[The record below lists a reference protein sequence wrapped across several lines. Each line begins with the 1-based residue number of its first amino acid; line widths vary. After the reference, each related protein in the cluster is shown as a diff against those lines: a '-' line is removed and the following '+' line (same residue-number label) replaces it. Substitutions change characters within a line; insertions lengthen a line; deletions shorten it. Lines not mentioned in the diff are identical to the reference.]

1 MVEPERVLHSVMV
14 IAFERKGVI
23 DQNLKIIKAVQN
35 ELELN
40 DEDKL
45 DALEHIKKFRGNG
58 DWSGKRDAVVSVA
71 IDRIEEAVEDN
82 LIESSSIINALKK
95 LINVTLN
102 EQKPSGDPLAVFEEE
117 EEEMPD
123 TSLKFGL
130 EEEDEEE
137 DLLPPVELFKDDD
150 SQALEDIGG
159 HLMIEGNGIET
170 DDDFGGLDDVEDDSI
185 VSQDAF
191 SLGETKDDFEEVDD
205 DEVDPFDLIG
215 GRENPNSKGEDNG
228 YRDPLDELMD
238 EVDDDELQVGTLE
251 LGAPDEDSSEE
262 DSEEISQS
270 EDDTSKKEI
279 QGSDSQIIE
288 MYRMMLDTVWVDDVI
303 DPSEVA
309 LLARKRKELD
319 ISFET
324 HMELVREM
332 LEDSN

>member
-23 DQNLKIIKAVQN
+23 DQGLKIIKAVQD
-35 ELELN
+35 ELN
-40 DEDKL
+40 LTDEDKF

-71 IDRIEEAVEDN
+71 IDRIEEAIEDN
-82 LIESSSIINALKK
+82 LIESSSITNALTK

-102 EQKPSGDPLAVFEEE
+102 EQKPHNNSTSNDPLAAFEDEEE
-117 EEEMPD
+117 EIPD
-123 TSLKFGL
+123 TSLKFGF
-130 EEEDEEE
+130 EDEEE
-137 DLLPPVELFKDDD
+137 EEVIPVELIETKEDE
-150 SQALEDIGG
+150 EDI
-159 HLMIEGNGIET
+159 EN
-170 DDDFGGLDDVEDDSI
+170 DSI

-191 SLGETKDDFEEVDD
+191 SLGDSEDDVEEVDD
-205 DEVDPFDLIG
+205 EEVDPFDLIG
-215 GRENPNSKGEDNG
+215 GRNNTNSGNGEST

-238 EVDDDELQVGTLE
+238 EVDDEELQVETIE
-251 LGAPDEDSSEE
+251 LGSVDDEEESDTESE
-262 DSEEISQS
+262 
-270 EDDTSKKEI
+270 KETVT
-279 QGSDSQIIE
+279 SDSQIIE
-288 MYRMMLDTVWVDDVI
+288 MYRMMLDTVWVDDII

-332 LEDSN
+332 LEG

>member
-23 DQNLKIIKAVQN
+23 DQDLKIIKAVQT
-35 ELELN
+35 ELELS
-40 DEDKL
+40 DEEKF
-45 DALEHIKKFRGNG
+45 DALDHIKKFRGDG

-71 IDRIEEAVEDN
+71 IERIEDAIEEN
-82 LIESSSIINALKK
+82 LIQSSSIINALTK
-95 LINVTLN
+95 LINVTLD
-102 EQKPSGDPLAVFEEE
+102 EQKPPEDPLAAFEEE
-117 EEEMPD
+117 EEEILD
-123 TSLKFGL
+123 SSLKFGL
-130 EEEDEEE
+130 EEEKEEE
-137 DLLPPVELFKDDD
+137 ILDSSLKFGLEEEVIPVELIEDDD

-159 HLMIEGNGIET
+159 
-170 DDDFGGLDDVEDDSI
+170 LDDVGDE
-185 VSQDAF
+185 
-191 SLGETKDDFEEVDD
+191 FEEVDD

-215 GRENPNSKGEDNG
+215 GRGNANSGNGEST

-238 EVDDDELQVGTLE
+238 EVDDEELQVETIE
-251 LGAPDEDSSEE
+251 LGSN
-262 DSEEISQS
+262 DSEES
-270 EDDTSKKEI
+270 ETKPEKEPLA
-279 QGSDSQIIE
+279 SDSQIIE

>member
-23 DQNLKIIKAVQN
+23 DQGLKIIKAVQD
-35 ELELN
+35 ELN
-40 DEDKL
+40 LTDEDKF

-71 IDRIEEAVEDN
+71 IDRIEEAIEDN
-82 LIESSSIINALKK
+82 LIESSSITNALTK

-102 EQKPSGDPLAVFEEE
+102 EQKPHNNSTSNDPLAAFEDEEE
-117 EEEMPD
+117 EIPD
-123 TSLKFGL
+123 TSLKFGF
-130 EEEDEEE
+130 EDEEE
-137 DLLPPVELFKDDD
+137 EEVIPVELIETKEDE
-150 SQALEDIGG
+150 EDI
-159 HLMIEGNGIET
+159 EN
-170 DDDFGGLDDVEDDSI
+170 DSI

-191 SLGETKDDFEEVDD
+191 SLGDSEDDVEEVDD
-205 DEVDPFDLIG
+205 EEVDPFDLIG
-215 GRENPNSKGEDNG
+215 GRNNTNSGNGEST

-238 EVDDDELQVGTLE
+238 EVDDEELQVETIE
-251 LGAPDEDSSEE
+251 LGSVDDEEESDTESE
-262 DSEEISQS
+262 
-270 EDDTSKKEI
+270 KETVK
-279 QGSDSQIIE
+279 SDSQIIE
-288 MYRMMLDTVWVDDVI
+288 MYRMMLDTVWVDDII

-332 LEDSN
+332 LEG

>member
-23 DQNLKIIKAVQN
+23 DQDLKIIKAVQG
-35 ELELN
+35 ELN
-40 DEDKL
+40 LDDEDKF

-71 IDRIEEAVEDN
+71 IERIEEAIEDN
-82 LIESSSIINALKK
+82 LIENSSITNALTK

-102 EQKPSGDPLAVFEEE
+102 EQKPANNPPSNDPLAAFEEE
-117 EEEMPD
+117 EEEIPD

-130 EEEDEEE
+130 EEEEEE
-137 DLLPPVELFKDDD
+137 EIVPVEL
-150 SQALEDIGG
+150 
-159 HLMIEGNGIET
+159 IET
-170 DDDFGGLDDVEDDSI
+170 EDGVEEFENDSI

-191 SLGETKDDFEEVDD
+191 SLGGSENDIEEVDD
-205 DEVDPFDLIG
+205 EDVDPFDLIG
-215 GRENPNSKGEDNG
+215 GRENTNSGNG
-228 YRDPLDELMD
+228 RSEYRDPLDELMD
-238 EVDDDELQVGTLE
+238 EVDDDELQVETIE
-251 LGAPDEDSSEE
+251 LGSD
-262 DSEEISQS
+262 DSEES
-270 EDDTSKKEI
+270 ETEPEKETI
-279 QGSDSQIIE
+279 ASESQIIE
-288 MYRMMLDTVWVDDVI
+288 MYRMMLDTVWVDDII

-332 LEDSN
+332 LED

>member
-23 DQNLKIIKAVQN
+23 DQNLKIIKAVQA
-35 ELELN
+35 ELELS
-40 DEDKL
+40 DEEKF
-45 DALEHIKKFRGNG
+45 DALDHIKKFRGDG

-71 IDRIEEAVEDN
+71 IERIEEAIEDG
-82 LIESSSIINALKK
+82 LIQSSSITNALTK
-95 LINVTLN
+95 LINVTLD
-102 EQKPSGDPLAVFEEE
+102 EQKPSGDPLAAFEEDE
-117 EEEMPD
+117 EEIPD

-137 DLLPPVELFKDDD
+137 EVIPVELIEDDD

-159 HLMIEGNGIET
+159 HLQVEHSEPET
-170 DDDFGGLDDVEDDSI
+170 DDDFEGLEEV
-185 VSQDAF
+185 
-191 SLGETKDDFEEVDD
+191 GDDFEEVDD

-215 GRENPNSKGEDNG
+215 GRDNTNSGNGEST

-238 EVDDDELQVGTLE
+238 EVDDEELQVETIE
-251 LGAPDEDSSEE
+251 LGSN
-262 DSEEISQS
+262 DSEES
-270 EDDTSKKEI
+270 ESKPEKETVA
-279 QGSDSQIIE
+279 SESQIIE

>member
-23 DQNLKIIKAVQN
+23 DQDLKIIKAVQG
-35 ELELN
+35 ELN
-40 DEDKL
+40 LDDEDKF

-71 IDRIEEAVEDN
+71 IERIEEAIEDN
-82 LIESSSIINALKK
+82 LIENSSITNALTK

-102 EQKPSGDPLAVFEEE
+102 EQKPANNPPSNDPLAAFEEE
-117 EEEMPD
+117 EEEMAD

-130 EEEDEEE
+130 EEEEEE
-137 DLLPPVELFKDDD
+137 EIVPVEL
-150 SQALEDIGG
+150 
-159 HLMIEGNGIET
+159 IET
-170 DDDFGGLDDVEDDSI
+170 EDGVEEFENDSI

-191 SLGETKDDFEEVDD
+191 SLGGSENDIEEVDD
-205 DEVDPFDLIG
+205 EDVDPFDLIG
-215 GRENPNSKGEDNG
+215 GRENTNSGNG
-228 YRDPLDELMD
+228 RSEYRDPLDELMD
-238 EVDDDELQVGTLE
+238 EVDDEELQVETIE
-251 LGAPDEDSSEE
+251 LGSD
-262 DSEEISQS
+262 DSEES
-270 EDDTSKKEI
+270 ETEPEKETI
-279 QGSDSQIIE
+279 ASESQIIE
-288 MYRMMLDTVWVDDVI
+288 MYRMMLDTVWVDDII

-332 LEDSN
+332 LED